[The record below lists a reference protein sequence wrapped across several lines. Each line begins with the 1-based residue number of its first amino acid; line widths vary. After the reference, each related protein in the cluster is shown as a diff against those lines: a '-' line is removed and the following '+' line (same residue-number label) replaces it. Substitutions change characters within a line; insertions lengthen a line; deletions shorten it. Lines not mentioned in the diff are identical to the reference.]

1 MKYFIEIFLYIVFLF
16 NKSQQNDE
24 NILLANDLTNI
35 DNAPHTILT
44 SNNRLNR
51 EKSRLLSS
59 INYPTSISEEC
70 DQDVHDKLFHCST
83 LNNCRELASCLAS
96 IHCSVVNKS
105 YGSLIINLLDLLG
118 VNNCNDVVHSKSS
131 CSSGRRSIIFKHL
144 FTHWHYSQLNNFDYY
159 EESSEKIDSY
169 CHTVPK
175 FIDEVKEK
183 INQQCPIY
191 SRQVEALLEHYL
203 CSNTHHQVS
212 LTSTSTTN
220 NVFNEPFD
228 RTKLRNFS
236 SISSRIVYSDEEEK
250 DDFSFITSNTSLS
263 NTTEQTIYIND
274 HQYYNVSYIVP
285 KSEGIPSFYVQEH
298 GQFIRMNALPHLV
311 GTSSIINLAFYFPFY
326 GRSINKI
333 LVKTEGMFLLKKNI
347 HLIAMCIYDLILFSQ
362 SLKDTLIVR
371 SIFTS
376 DLLHATTV
384 RSSQY
389 IAPLMAKFDLSI
401 GGNRSEVMY
410 FRNSTHF
417 ICTWKNLY
425 LKNQEHIGAFTFQAI
440 LQNTGNI
447 YFNYINIPS
456 MILRNLNVSTN
467 IGLSDANVS
476 EDSMRQHKNGPPIV
490 VLYDKLNLD
499 KEKIKNGV
507 TVILTM
513 YNMCNTFTDCRS
525 CLANRDKRYNC
536 SWCDNLQQCSDGN
549 DRSRYTWTNARC
561 YYFASE
567 DTCVNSFNRRFNPND
582 FQLSSSNV
590 NLNKIP
596 PNVSVRQH
604 SALYTLRTVVITL
617 LITVLI
623 LSLTVIVS
631 TYIYAYRHPTSPP
644 GMWLLE
650 HRPSNYI
657 ARFKNFSGATNSSC

>member
-1 MKYFIEIFLYIVFLF
+1 MKYFIEIFLYIILLF

-24 NILLANDLTNI
+24 NILLTNDLTNI

-44 SNNRLNR
+44 SNNRLKR

-59 INYPTSISEEC
+59 ITYPTSISEEC
-70 DQDVHDKLFHCST
+70 DQDVHDKLSHCAT
-83 LNNCRELASCLAS
+83 LNNCKELASCVAP
-96 IHCSVVNKS
+96 IHCPVANKS
-105 YGSLIINLLDLLG
+105 YGSLIINLLHLLG
-118 VNNCNDVVHSKSS
+118 VNNCNDAVDSKSS
-131 CSSGRRSIIFKHL
+131 CSSGGRSIIFQDL
-144 FTHWHYSQLNNFDYY
+144 FTHWGYSQFNDFDDY

-169 CHTVPK
+169 CHTIPK

-183 INQQCPIY
+183 IKHQCPIY
-191 SRQVEALLEHYL
+191 SRQVEAFLEHYL

-212 LTSTSTTN
+212 LTSTSATN

-236 SISSRIVYSDEEEK
+236 SISSRILYSDEEEK
-250 DDFSFITSNTSLS
+250 DDFSFITSIASLS

-274 HQYYNVSYIVP
+274 HPYYNVSYIVP
-285 KSEGIPSFYVQEH
+285 KSESIPSFYVQEDR
-298 GQFIRMNALPHLV
+298 QFIRMKALHHPV
-311 GTSSIINLAFYFPFY
+311 GTSSDINLGFNFSFY
-326 GRSINKI
+326 GRSINRI
-333 LVKTEGMFLLKKNI
+333 LVKTDGFIFMG
-347 HLIAMCIYDLILFSQ
+347 DLS
-362 SLKDTLIVR
+362 
-371 SIFTS
+371 
-376 DLLHATTV
+376 HATIV

-401 GGNRSEVMY
+401 GDNRSEVMY
-410 FRNSTHF
+410 FGNSTHF

-425 LKNQEHIGAFTFQAI
+425 LKNQKHIGAFTFQAI

-447 YFNYINIPS
+447 YINYINIPS
-456 MILRNLNVSTN
+456 MTLWNLNSSTN
-467 IGLSDANVS
+467 IGLSDAYVS
-476 EDSMRQHKNGPPIV
+476 EDSIRQHKNGPPVV

-499 KEKIKNGV
+499 KEKIKSGV

-513 YNMCNTFTDCRS
+513 YSMCNTFTDCRS
-525 CLANRDKRYNC
+525 CLVNRGKRYNC
-536 SWCDNLQQCSDGN
+536 SWCDNPQQCSDGN
-549 DRSRYTWTNARC
+549 DRSHYTWIQARC
-561 YYFASE
+561 YNFASE
-567 DTCVNSFNRRFNPND
+567 DTCFNSFNRRFNPNG

-590 NLNKIP
+590 NPNKIP
-596 PNVSVRQH
+596 PNVSVRQQ

-617 LITVLI
+617 LITVLV

-631 TYIYAYRHPTSPP
+631 TYTYAYRHPTSPP